1 MVMQKLIICWAGLK
15 KPEETSESC
24 KITSF
29 SFQYWEMASENQ
41 GTSIELSEPYY
52 FNEVTIPDTRLRE
65 ATVRI
70 QDYGVEK
77 CILSFDSKSVRLGW
91 LTFLF
96 IPYFFCHILYFFCV
110 MFFLMKFK
118 VIIAHVFPEK
128 FVHKR

>member
-1 MVMQKLIICWAGLK
+1 
-15 KPEETSESC
+15 
-24 KITSF
+24 
-29 SFQYWEMASENQ
+29 MASENQ

-52 FNEVTIPDTRLRE
+52 FNEVTIPDTRLRK

-96 IPYFFCHILYFFCV
+96 IPYFFCRILYFFLC
-110 MFFLMKFK
+110 
-118 VIIAHVFPEK
+118 HVFCNEI
-128 FVHKR
+128 